1 VENDI
6 HGVVFV
12 SGDIHRCD
20 LPLHYPEV
28 DGAYFMPEITS
39 SGLGSHGENDAMAF
53 VVVDFDTTANDPTFT
68 ARVIDGEERETL
80 RRTVRASDLRVGAGD
95 EH

>member
-1 VENDI
+1 M
-6 HGVVFV
+6 FV

-20 LPLHYPEV
+20 LQLHYPEV

-39 SGLGSHGENDAMAF
+39 SGLGSHGKNDPLAF
-53 VVVDFDTTANDPTFT
+53 VVVDFDTTAEDPTFT
-68 ARVIDGEERETL
+68 AKVIDGEDRVTMT
-80 RRTVRASDLRVGAGD
+80 RMVRASQLRVGAAD